1 MFSLHSVNPSST
13 GHSFTGVLDVFSGD
27 QTARNYNSL
36 ASSSNVREKG
46 SPALR
51 YLLEMIQEPG
61 QMEESQ
67 FRPVPRFDKRNKYNF
82 FSSLKH

>member
-1 MFSLHSVNPSST
+1 M
-13 GHSFTGVLDVFSGD
+13 LDVFSWD
-27 QTARNYNSL
+27 QTPRNDNSL

-51 YLLEMIQEPG
+51 YLLEMTQEPG

-67 FRPVPRFDKRNKYNF
+67 FRPVPRFDKNKRNKYNF